1 MSEFKPTWPKTSTT
15 KRVRV
20 WSKGQFTIP
29 ADIRDTLGIKEDTI
43 LEVFQAGKAIVATP
57 ERMLVKELASYVHEA
72 TEEYGLDL
80 EKLLNGLR
88 AGKHK
93 YETD

>member
-1 MSEFKPTWPKTSTT
+1 MSESKPAWSKTTPI

-20 WSKGQFTIP
+20 WSKGQLTIP
-29 ADIRDTLGIKEDTI
+29 AEIRDTLGIKEDTI

-57 ERMLVKELASYVHEA
+57 ERMLVKELASSVHEA

-88 AGKHK
+88 AGNHK